1 MAEQQIQIQIDE
13 QTSKGAYANLAV
25 LSHSENEFVVDFV
38 FIHPPLGKVVSRII
52 TSPSHAKML
61 MKALA
66 ENLSQY
72 EKKFGAIPEPKQPP
86 PPAMG
91 IQISKN

>member
-66 ENLSQY
+66 ENISQY
-72 EKKFGAIPEPKQPP
+72 EKKFGVIPEPKQPP

>member
-1 MAEQQIQIQIDE
+1 MTEQQIQIDD
-13 QTSKGAYANLAV
+13 QTAKGAYTNLAV
-25 LSHSENEFVVDFV
+25 VAHNENEFVVDFV

-61 MKALA
+61 MKALT
-66 ENLSQY
+66 ENISQY
-72 EKKFGAIPEPKQPP
+72 EKKFGSIPEPKQPP
-86 PPAMG
+86 PPPMG